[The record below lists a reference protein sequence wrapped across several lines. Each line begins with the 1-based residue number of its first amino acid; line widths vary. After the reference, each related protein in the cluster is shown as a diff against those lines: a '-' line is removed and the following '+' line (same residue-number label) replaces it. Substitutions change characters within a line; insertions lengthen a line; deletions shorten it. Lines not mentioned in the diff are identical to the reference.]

1 MKRTIGFITIVAM
14 LFTMIP
20 AFGVTAASPAPGEK
34 VSITVPNGDFEQSKA
49 VDITQKTYT
58 DPISG
63 WDVEYRAY
71 VNSKETNPV
80 AGDKLFHQVINGGSG
95 NNSNVAH
102 IYDNCDTNTSLGD
115 YRYGQIILASDYL
128 DLPAVG
134 QSTAVD
140 YEVDF
145 DYIAP
150 GYDTSGGQDLYVKGN
165 TRLWAGIIFY
175 NDAEQYYND
184 QKSAWTAL
192 PSASAVCPLNAQWND
207 GARNIYE
214 WKNDGKEYP
223 IQSGEWGTVNLP
235 KTAPV
240 GATKAKVF
248 FVANG
253 NNKFDFAVDNVEM
266 SYIQPDIEVSGASV
280 TNGDFE
286 ADAPAKNGT
295 ITGWTYAV
303 NAGAALND
311 TDLYYEIKADEGDQ
325 SLYIHDNSATYALGV
340 ISDKIT
346 VVPGNQYQFTYSYK
360 TTRGIPTS
368 VNFYNA
374 EGNVYDFAT
383 QEWLNPNEG
392 DHYGMPNGIG
402 ANKVLNDGGKST
414 YTTLS
419 TENYTAPKDAVSVA
433 IAFYGTSARNNYLIH
448 VDDVTIAETPMA
460 ADITAPSDVADPQIK
475 AGNAKIDISF
485 TEPSDADYTMT
496 KLYVDNV
503 MTAILKKGTTAYTLS
518 DLTNDQAYEIKL
530 VSYDSSNNGSA
541 GIVQTVTPKA
551 PAVNSAPTVPS
562 PIGSKTIWADERI
575 ELDLSTYFT
584 DVDEDVMTFRA
595 DKGTVSGSSYTYLPS
610 AEDIAAKA
618 AVLNITADDG
628 LGGVTTDTI
637 QVTIKEVPNEKPADT
652 DTVGYLNVKNPGF
665 ERTAAGT
672 KNTNLV
678 GWTPQF
684 SIEAN
689 QYYDDSKY
697 FDILTD
703 DERKTA
709 DGDAG
714 NVLHIYKND
723 GNEGLFLG
731 SDLIEVPDYNVNFKT
746 AYTLSF
752 DYNTTNV
759 LGLSIAFY
767 NADKQLWK
775 GTAWGSAGTW
785 NNDHQKND
793 ANGVNCRGVFR
804 GDTNPAP
811 EKNTWSHF
819 EHTRTAPAGTKYV
832 RVFILAHYNWG
843 GYNFKADNVK
853 VSYAIE
859 KKNLTVTSTG
869 NGTVTPSGTTSVIK
883 GSQQTITAVPADG
896 WEISK
901 ITVNSVEQPIKEN
914 FSVTVDADTTVEVTF
929 AELPETPPTINT
941 FDKTYV
947 PDDKTNSVT
956 FGTVAEGSKTT
967 VKEYGI
973 VYSATDSAD
982 PQIGKENCYKLKAEK
997 ALSANGHY
1005 GIEIKGDLLLNT
1017 TYYTRT
1023 YVIYEKEDGTEAIL
1037 YGEIKTI
1044 ALQ

>member
-1 MKRTIGFITIVAM
+1 MK
-14 LFTMIP
+14 L
-20 AFGVTAASPAPGEK
+20 
-34 VSITVPNGDFEQSKA
+34 
-49 VDITQKTYT
+49 
-58 DPISG
+58 
-63 WDVEYRAY
+63 
-71 VNSKETNPV
+71 
-80 AGDKLFHQVINGGSG
+80 
-95 NNSNVAH
+95 
-102 IYDNCDTNTSLGD
+102 
-115 YRYGQIILASDYL
+115 
-128 DLPAVG
+128 
-134 QSTAVD
+134 
-140 YEVDF
+140 
-145 DYIAP
+145 
-150 GYDTSGGQDLYVKGN
+150 
-165 TRLWAGIIFY
+165 
-175 NDAEQYYND
+175 
-184 QKSAWTAL
+184 
-192 PSASAVCPLNAQWND
+192 
-207 GARNIYE
+207 
-214 WKNDGKEYP
+214 
-223 IQSGEWGTVNLP
+223 
-235 KTAPV
+235 
-240 GATKAKVF
+240 
-248 FVANG
+248 
-253 NNKFDFAVDNVEM
+253 

-280 TNGDFE
+280 TNGDFQ

-311 TDLYYEIKADEGDQ
+311 TDLYYEIKEDEGDQ
-325 SLYIHDNSATYALGV
+325 SLYIHDNSETYALGV

-346 VVPGNQYQFTYSYK
+346 VVPGNRYQFTYSYK

-368 VNFYNA
+368 VNFYDA

-392 DHYGMPNGIG
+392 DHYGMPNGIA
-402 ANKVLNDGGKST
+402 ANKVLNEGKKTT

-433 IAFYGTSARNNYLIH
+433 IAFYGTFARNNYLIY
-448 VDDVTIAETPMA
+448 VDDVTITETPMA
-460 ADITAPSDVADPQIK
+460 ADITAPSNVVDPQIK

-503 MTAILKKGTTAYTLS
+503 MTAILKKGTTAYTLR
-518 DLTNDQAYEIKL
+518 DLTNDQAYAIKL

-541 GIVQTVTPKA
+541 GIVQTVIPKA

-703 DERKTA
+703 DERKAA

-775 GTAWGSAGTW
+775 GTAWGSDDGKWNTAFQQKDADGIECKGTYR
-785 NNDHQKND
+785 K
-793 ANGVNCRGVFR
+793 
-804 GDTNPAP
+804 DTNPAP
-811 EKNTWSHF
+811 VQNAWTRF

-832 RVFILAHYNWG
+832 RVFLLAHYYWG

-859 KKNLTVTSTG
+859 KKNLTVRSTG
-869 NGTVTPSGTTSVIK
+869 NGTITPSGTTSVIK

-896 WEISK
+896 WKVESLK
-901 ITVNSVEQPIKEN
+901 INGVDSAALESFNI
-914 FSVTVDADTTVEVTF
+914 TVDADTTVEVIF

-947 PDDKTNSVT
+947 SDDKTNSVT

-1023 YVIYEKEDGTEAIL
+1023 YVIYQAADGTEKTV

-1044 ALQ
+1044 SLQ